1 MAPSRARERLNDK
14 WLNELCSADLLNEPR
29 KKKRKSNSNM
39 FVAERVI
46 SKRQGKKLRELIC
59 ACTYGVSRKLR
70 PRKLRPQTS
79 DPENSDPEKSDPENS
94 DPENS
99 DPLQISYDEIQQT
112 AKDKEQTKPLTN

>member
-1 MAPSRARERLNDK
+1 MAVRKISQGLKVLLHCEMFRAT
-14 WLNELCSADLLNEPR
+14 SVAMF
-29 KKKRKSNSNM
+29 KRHC
-39 FVAERVI
+39 
-46 SKRQGKKLRELIC
+46 G
-59 ACTYGVSRKLR
+59 GVSRKLR

-79 DPENSDPEKSDPENS
+79 DPENSDPENS